1 MKTNIKSKLFIIPL
15 LAVALAGGA
24 AAGITGLAS
33 AATTTSTTTTTQAP
47 TGHGPG
53 GMGPGVAGTVSAV
66 NGDSLTVAGK
76 NGTTYTVDITT
87 ATVMKSSGAGTAPTT
102 ATVGDIAVGDTIMAQ
117 GTVSGT
123 SVTATNV
130 MDGQFFGGPHGGPGG
145 MGGVMGTVSAVN
157 GTTITVTGQNGGT
170 YTIDAS
176 SSTVN
181 ENGSTSSLSN
191 VKVGDTVHV
200 GGSITTASMTATHI
214 DDGVPQAPA
223 QATGTAQ

>member
-1 MKTNIKSKLFIIPL
+1 MKTSIKSKLFIIPM

-24 AAGITGLAS
+24 AAGISGIAS
-33 AATTTSTTTTTQAP
+33 ASTSTNTATQ
-47 TGHGPG
+47 TFTDHGHR
-53 GMGPGVAGTVSAV
+53 GMGPGIVGTVSAV

-76 NGTTYTVDITT
+76 NGTTYTVDVTT
-87 ATVMKSSGAGTAPTT
+87 ATVMKSSGAGSAPTT
-102 ATVGDIAVGDTIMAQ
+102 VAISDIAVGDTIMAQ

-170 YTIDAS
+170 YTVDAS
-176 SSTVN
+176 SATVN

-191 VKVGDTVHV
+191 VKVGDTVRV
-200 GGSITTASMTATHI
+200 GGSITTASMTATNI
-214 DDGVPQAPA
+214 DDGIPQAPA